1 MLKDILVFALLL
13 VATFIALMVLY
24 KGIVKEI
31 ELRRLWE
38 AEDYYAERKERFDRI
53 MSQIDLKSGK

>member
-1 MLKDILVFALLL
+1 MLIDILVFAFLL

-24 KGIVKEI
+24 KGIRKEI
-31 ELRRLWE
+31 ELKKLWE
-38 AEDYYAERKERFDRI
+38 AEDYYAERKEGFDRI